1 MDKRISNEKDEGEIF
16 IVKNK
21 IQFHQKFHFSF
32 ILAKKKRKRMKFKTL
47 NFIWSDFTSW
57 WSTDFQI
64 FRPVIALYSKL
75 ENFTKSVIPYKRE
88 K

>member
-16 IVKNK
+16 ILKNK

-32 ILAKKKRKRMKFKTL
+32 ILAKKKKRKRMKFKTL

-57 WSTDFQI
+57 WSTENFQI
-64 FRPVIALYSKL
+64 FWPVIALYFKL
-75 ENFTKSVIPYKRE
+75 ENFTKSVIP
-88 K
+88 